1 MTILH
6 KSTIKINWN
15 MNLFILYYSCIDEIC
30 RNGDGK
36 TANSICRNIERCPVA
51 KEGLK
56 KHIIPQLCSFNGSTP
71 IVCCPP
77 EKNTNNEI
85 TTTTKKPS
93 TNPVLKSY
101 SATESMYRQIASK
114 YYKNFNILFNNYSYL
129 FLSHTKSVQ
138 WVLKINLSYRKGR
151 NIK

>member
-1 MTILH
+1 
-6 KSTIKINWN
+6 

-30 RNGDGK
+30 RKGDGK
-36 TANSICRNIERCPVA
+36 TANFICRNIERCPVA

-56 KHIIPQLCSFNGSTP
+56 KNIIPQLCSFNGSTP

-77 EKNTNNEI
+77 EKNTNIQI

-93 TNPVLKSY
+93 TNPVLQKSY

-129 FLSHTKSVQ
+129 FLSHSKSVQ
-138 WVLKINLSYRKGR
+138 
-151 NIK
+151 